1 MVVPSRG
8 SEDSPAMAFDRQE
21 VEQFLYHEAQ
31 LMDEHRLDE
40 WLALW
45 TEPALY
51 WVPSNRDEIDPKRE
65 VSLIY
70 DDWVRLQLRIS
81 RLKSGFAH
89 AQQPRSRM
97 RRLVSNIVVEEAENG
112 EIVVYS
118 NFLLTELRRG
128 KQDLFAGR
136 TIHHLRF
143 SDGAF
148 KLTFKKVLL
157 VNNDEPIDN
166 LTFLI

>member
-1 MVVPSRG
+1 MSL
-8 SEDSPAMAFDRQE
+8 DRFR

-31 LMDEHRLDE
+31 LMDEHRFDE

-45 TEPALY
+45 TQPALY

-70 DDWVRLQLRIS
+70 DDWVRIQLRIA

-89 AQQPRSRM
+89 AQEPRSRM
-97 RRLVSNIVVEEAENG
+97 RRLISNIEIEEAAHNET
-112 EIVVYS
+112 IAQS
-118 NFLLTELRRG
+118 NFILAELRRG
-128 KQDLFAGR
+128 KQDMFAGR
-136 TIHHLRF
+136 TTHLLRPYN
-143 SDGAF
+143 GAF
-148 KLTFKKVLL
+148 KIVSKKVLL
-157 VNNDEPIDN
+157 INNDEAIDN